1 MALKNG
7 IELSSS
13 VFERASKSGQKL
25 KVYSN
30 NNRILNTYLIQFK
43 FTNNLVEFY
52 LQFLII
58 Y

>member
-30 NNRILNTYLIQFK
+30 NNRI
-43 FTNNLVEFY
+43 
-52 LQFLII
+52 
-58 Y
+58 